1 MLCLLLANS
10 IFVKKEIMTQIH
22 PQFINDS
29 KGNKTMV
36 ILPYKEYAQLVEEL
50 DLIEDLRLYEEAKK
64 RDTGERIPFEKVLKK
79 IEAKRK
85 NKK

>member
-1 MLCLLLANS
+1 
-10 IFVKKEIMTQIH
+10 MTQIH

-29 KGNKTMV
+29 KGKKTMV
-36 ILPYKEYAQLVEEL
+36 ILPYKEYAKLVEEL
-50 DLIEDLRLYEEAKK
+50 DLIEDSRLYKEAKK
-64 RDTGERIPFEKVLKK
+64 RDTGERIPFETVLKK